1 VPTPRIKQLTLT
13 QFRSCAQTSVDFG
26 DVTFAVGR
34 NAAGKSNLL
43 DALAFISEVSSE
55 PLIAVL
61 DRRGGIEAVRRRVGG
76 RGAPHQVRLQ
86 VDLGLEDGPAT
97 YVFCLKSSGHRFKV
111 DLEDIS
117 TVTPGGY
124 EVRIHRRGSEIE
136 GNAASV
142 APRLT
147 DDALLLPLMSG
158 VQWIR
163 KLTDALAGIRTYA
176 IDPARM
182 KEPQVPDDGLAL
194 RGDGSNV
201 ASVVRELRKTD
212 RWPTLMAFLQ
222 AAVPQVQD
230 VEAKRQGARLSLNF
244 RLAQGAGESV
254 QFEGFQAS
262 DGTLRILGILLALLQ
277 KPTPTLVALEEP
289 EANIHP
295 GALGVLLDAI
305 RYASA
310 STQVV
315 VTTQSPDLLDA
326 DWIKAEN
333 IRLVEWQNGV
343 SDARELSGGTAD
355 VLQRHLRTPGE
366 LLRSG
371 ALESSD

>member
-1 VPTPRIKQLTLT
+1 
-13 QFRSCAQTSVDFG
+13 
-26 DVTFAVGR
+26 
-34 NAAGKSNLL
+34 
-43 DALAFISEVSSE
+43 
-55 PLIAVL
+55 
-61 DRRGGIEAVRRRVGG
+61 
-76 RGAPHQVRLQ
+76 
-86 VDLGLEDGPAT
+86 
-97 YVFCLKSSGHRFKV
+97 
-111 DLEDIS
+111 
-117 TVTPGGY
+117 
-124 EVRIHRRGSEIE
+124 
-136 GNAASV
+136 
-142 APRLT
+142 
-147 DDALLLPLMSG
+147 MSG

-182 KEPQVPDDGLAL
+182 KEPQVPDDGRTL
-194 RGDGSNV
+194 RSDGSNV

-212 RWPTLMAFLQ
+212 RWPTLMAILQ

-277 KPTPTLVALEEP
+277 KPTPTLVALEKP
-289 EANIHP
+289 EANIHL

-305 RYASA
+305 RYAST